1 MSLTHKMANKKLTS
15 NALSFIMKNLK
26 IKFLSFLICFSLIL
40 SAQTETQIA
49 NEINKLGISSISDVN
64 AELAKRGMSEADARK
79 MAKLY
84 GINYDEYIEKY
95 IGSDEGFSSNTL
107 HENKSSHSESA
118 TVSKLS
124 YTPKIKLS
132 KMTSSS
138 SDSLNRLP
146 YFGYDIFKNNPF
158 ANKDYLIGNID
169 ENYILG
175 PGDEIRI
182 YVWGA
187 HAYQAQVRI
196 DLNGNIALPE
206 NGIFFASGYTFS
218 TLKKKLENF
227 LGKSYSGLG
236 ASPQTAFIDVSLT
249 QLRPVSI
256 TVLGEATTP
265 GPHLVNG
272 FATVLNALYAAGGIK
287 PSGSLRE
294 INVYRNNKLLK
305 TVDIYNFITTGSL
318 DKDVRLMNNDVIFI
332 PTRQTTIQLTGAVQK
347 NGIYE
352 LKDGEGLRQLL
363 GFAGGLLAKASTK
376 NISIHRI
383 TPLEERSDEQ
393 VFDRYLS
400 TINWQKMI
408 SESKN
413 FTLFDGDI
421 ISVNTIL
428 DRVLNQV
435 TISGAVNQPGSYST
449 TAYPDLKSL
458 IQSAAK
464 GIKPRTNTEKV
475 DVFHTDLNGKRSFES
490 LSLTEVLAGNQNLD
504 LTHNDSIVVYSEERL
519 GSDEPWV
526 EYYSFMKDSTQKGDS
541 IRIAWS
547 ENLSLYDL
555 VFALNPISDPNF
567 KRQALYSRID
577 VNRYNTNTG
586 MYSVIPFSLE
596 DIIQKKDSA
605 LLVPFDQVR
614 VYSKEVYEVINKVV
628 FIKGYV
634 NAPGK
639 FILRED
645 MTVED
650 LILEAGGFQEFA
662 DQKTV
667 VVSSPE
673 YNVDEGKISRS
684 EEIVVNNGYL
694 LGEAEKPETYRLQHL
709 DVVNVR
715 QIPGYEKMKSII
727 VSGEVRYPGVVT
739 LNNRKQSLNEIIKI
753 VGGLTR
759 FASIDAS
766 YILRGEERFI
776 INLKHVLRD
785 NLSFLK
791 DGDEIVIGTNS
802 GDVSVQGAVLNE
814 GLFVWE
820 QGKRVMSYVN
830 NSGGRDGKIQSIVV
844 ELPNSFAKRKHWFN
858 NPKVLPN
865 SKIYVY
871 AKPEKVKKENS
882 ERMDKIIDA
891 LSVISGALT
900 TVLMVQTI
908 RNN

>member
-1 MSLTHKMANKKLTS
+1 MANKKLTT
-15 NALSFIMKNLK
+15 NDLSFIMENLK
-26 IKFLSFLICFSLIL
+26 IKFLSFLVCFSIIL
-40 SAQTETQIA
+40 CAQTETQIA
-49 NEINKLGISSISDVN
+49 NQINKLGISSMSDVN

-79 MAKLY
+79 MAKVY
-84 GINYDEYIEKY
+84 GIDYDEYIEKY
-95 IGSDEGFSSNTL
+95 ITADVNAEANRLSN
-107 HENKSSHSESA
+107 NKSAYFDSL
-118 TVSKLS
+118 TVSELD
-124 YTPKIKLS
+124 YTIVGEETNDSILD
-132 KMTSSS
+132 
-138 SDSLNRLP
+138 SDSTNTLP
-146 YFGYDIFKNNPF
+146 YFGYEIFNNNPF

-206 NGIFFASGYTFS
+206 NGVFFASGYTFS
-218 TLKKKLENF
+218 TLKKKLKNF

-236 ASPQTAFIDVSLT
+236 SSPQTAFIDVSLT

-287 PSGSLRE
+287 TSGSLRE
-294 INVYRNNKLLK
+294 IKVYRNNKLLK
-305 TVDIYNFITTGSL
+305 TIDVYNYITAGAL
-318 DKDVRLMNNDVIFI
+318 DKDVRLMNNDVVFI
-332 PTRQTTIQLTGAVQK
+332 PSRQSTIQLTGAIQK
-347 NGIYE
+347 NAIYE

-363 GFAGGLLAKASTK
+363 DFAGGLLPNASAK

-383 TPLEERSDEQ
+383 TPLEERSEEQ
-393 VFDRYLS
+393 IFDRYLS
-400 TINWQKMI
+400 TVNWHKML
-408 SESKN
+408 SEKKN
-413 FTLFDGDI
+413 FTLFDGDS
-421 ISVNTIL
+421 ISINTIL

-475 DVFHTDLNGKRSFES
+475 DVFHTDLSGKRSFES
-490 LSLTEVLAGNQNLD
+490 LSLTEVLAGNQNLN

-519 GSDEPWV
+519 GSEEPWI
-526 EYYSFMKDSTQKGDS
+526 EYYSFMKDSTQTGDS
-541 IRIAWS
+541 IRMAWS

-596 DIIQKKDSA
+596 DVIQKRDSA
-605 LLVPFDQVR
+605 ILMPFDQVR
-614 VYSKEVYEVINKVV
+614 VYSKEVHKVVNKVV
-628 FIKGYV
+628 YVKGYV
-634 NAPGK
+634 NAPGE
-639 FILRED
+639 FMLRED
-645 MTVED
+645 MSVED

-667 VVSSPE
+667 IVSSPE

-684 EEIVVNNGYL
+684 QEIVVNNAYL
-694 LGEAEKPETYRLQHL
+694 LGKAEKPETYRLQHL

-715 QIPGYEKMKSII
+715 QIPGYEKMKSIT

-739 LNNRKQSLNEIIKI
+739 LSNRKQSLNQVLKT

-766 YILRGEERFI
+766 YILRDNERFI
-776 INLKHVLRD
+776 IDLKRVLRD

-791 DGDEIVIGTNS
+791 DGDEIVIGSNS
-802 GDVSVQGAVLNE
+802 GDVLVQGSVLNE

-820 QGKRVMSYVN
+820 QGKRVGSYIN

-844 ELPNSFAKRKHWFN
+844 ELPNGFTKRKHWFN

-871 AKPEKVKKENS
+871 AKPEKVKQENS

-908 RNN
+908 RSN

>member
-1 MSLTHKMANKKLTS
+1 
-15 NALSFIMKNLK
+15 
-26 IKFLSFLICFSLIL
+26 CFSLIL

-49 NEINKLGISSISDVN
+49 NEINKLGISSMSDVN

-79 MAKLY
+79 MAKVY
-84 GINYDEYIEKY
+84 GIDYDEYIEKY
-95 IGSDEGFSSNTL
+95 ITADVNAEANRLSN
-107 HENKSSHSESA
+107 NKSAYFDSL
-118 TVSKLS
+118 TVSELD
-124 YTPKIKLS
+124 YTIVGEEANDSILD
-132 KMTSSS
+132 
-138 SDSLNRLP
+138 SDSTNTLP
-146 YFGYDIFKNNPF
+146 YFGHEIFNNNPF

-206 NGIFFASGYTFS
+206 NGVFFASGYTFS
-218 TLKKKLENF
+218 TLKKKLNNF
-227 LGKSYSGLG
+227 LSKSYSGLG

-256 TVLGEATTP
+256 TVLGEANAP

-272 FATVLNALYAAGGIK
+272 LATVLNALYAAGGVK
-287 PSGSLRE
+287 TSGSLRE
-294 INVYRNNKLLK
+294 IKVYRNNKLLK
-305 TVDIYNFITTGSL
+305 TVDVYNYITAGTL
-318 DKDVRLMNNDVIFI
+318 DKAVRLMNNDVVFI
-332 PTRQTTIQLTGAVQK
+332 PSRQSTLKLTGAVQK
-347 NGIYE
+347 NAIYE
-352 LKDGEGLRQLL
+352 LKNGEGLKQLL
-363 GFAGGLLAKASTK
+363 DFAGGLLPEASAK
-376 NISIHRI
+376 NISVHRI
-383 TPLEERSDEQ
+383 TPFEKRSEEQ

-400 TINWQKMI
+400 TVNWRKML
-408 SESKN
+408 SEKKN
-413 FTLFDGDI
+413 FTLFDGDS
-421 ISVNTIL
+421 ISINTIL
-428 DRVLNQV
+428 NQVLNQV

-475 DVFHTDLNGKRSFES
+475 DVFHTDLSGKRSFES
-490 LSLTEVLAGNQNLD
+490 LSLTEVLAGNQNLN

-519 GSDEPWV
+519 GGEEPWV
-526 EYYSFMKDSTQKGDS
+526 EYYSFMKDSAQTGDS
-541 IRIAWS
+541 IRIPWS

-586 MYSVIPFSLE
+586 MYNVIPFSLE
-596 DIIQKKDSA
+596 NVIQRKDSA
-605 LLVPFDQVR
+605 LLMPFDQVR
-614 VYSKEVYEVINKVV
+614 VYSKEVHEVVNKVV
-628 FIKGYV
+628 YIKGYV
-634 NAPGK
+634 NAPGE

-667 VVSSPE
+667 IVSSPE
-673 YNVDEGKISRS
+673 YDVDEGKISRS
-684 EEIVVNNGYL
+684 QEIIVNNAYL
-694 LGEAEKPETYRLQHL
+694 LGKAEKPKTYRLQHL

-715 QIPGYEKMKSII
+715 QIPGYEKMKSIT

-739 LNNRKQSLNEIIKI
+739 LSNRKQSLNQVLKT

-766 YILRGEERFI
+766 YILRDEERFI
-776 INLKHVLRD
+776 IDLGRVLRE

-791 DGDEIVIGTNS
+791 DGDEIVIGSNS
-802 GDVSVQGAVLNE
+802 GDVSVQGSVLNE

-820 QGKRVMSYVN
+820 QGKRVGSYLN

-844 ELPNSFAKRKHWFN
+844 ELPNGFTKRKHWFN

-865 SKIYVY
+865 SKIFVY
-871 AKPEKVKKENS
+871 AKPEKVKQENS

-908 RNN
+908 RSN

>member
-1 MSLTHKMANKKLTS
+1 MANKKLTI

-26 IKFLSFLICFSLIL
+26 IKFLSFLVCFSLTL
-40 SAQTETQIA
+40 CAQTETQIA
-49 NEINKLGISSISDVN
+49 NEINKLGISSMSDVN
-64 AELAKRGMSEADARK
+64 SELAKRGMSEADARK
-79 MAKLY
+79 MAKVY
-84 GINYDEYIEKY
+84 GIDYDEYIEKY
-95 IGSDEGFSSNTL
+95 IAV
-107 HENKSSHSESA
+107 ENGADANLLSKNGAAYFDSL
-118 TVSKLS
+118 TVSKLD
-124 YTPKIKLS
+124 YTLPLEV
-132 KMTSSS
+132 S
-138 SDSLNRLP
+138 SDSLLDFDTTNTLP
-146 YFGYDIFKNNPF
+146 YFGYEIFNNNPF

-206 NGIFFASGYTFS
+206 NGVFFASGYTFS
-218 TLKKKLENF
+218 TLKKKLKNF
-227 LGKSYSGLG
+227 LGKSYSGLV

-256 TVLGEATTP
+256 TVLGEANAP

-287 PSGSLRE
+287 TSGSLRE
-294 INVYRNNKLLK
+294 IKVYRNNKLLK
-305 TVDIYNFITTGSL
+305 TVDVYNYITAGKL
-318 DKDVRLMNNDVIFI
+318 EKDVRLMNNDVVFI
-332 PTRQTTIQLTGAVQK
+332 PSRQSTLQLTGAVKK
-347 NGIYE
+347 NAIYE
-352 LKDGEGLRQLL
+352 LKDGEGLNQLL
-363 GFAGGLLAKASTK
+363 DFAGGLLPNASAK

-383 TPLEERSDEQ
+383 TPLEERTEEEI
-393 VFDRYLS
+393 FDRYLS
-400 TINWQKMI
+400 TVNWRKML
-408 SESKN
+408 SEKKN
-413 FTLFDGDI
+413 FTLFDGDS
-421 ISVNTIL
+421 ISINTIL
-428 DRVLNQV
+428 DQILNQV
-435 TISGAVNQPGSYST
+435 TINGAVNQPGFYST
-449 TAYPDLKSL
+449 SAYPDLKSL

-464 GIKPRTNTEKV
+464 GIQPRTNTEKI
-475 DVFHTDLNGKRSFES
+475 DVFHTDLSGKRSFES
-490 LSLTEVLAGNQNLD
+490 LSLKEVLAGNQNLN
-504 LTHNDSIVVYSEERL
+504 LTHNDSVVVYSEEHV
-519 GSDEPWV
+519 GGEEPWI
-526 EYYSFMKDSTQKGDS
+526 EYYSFMKDTTQEGDS
-541 IRIAWS
+541 IRMAWS

-555 VFALNPISDPNF
+555 IFLLSPISDPNF
-567 KRQALYSRID
+567 KRQALYSRVD
-577 VNRYNTNTG
+577 VNRYNPNSG
-586 MYSVIPFSLE
+586 MYNVMPFNLE
-596 DIIQKKDSA
+596 DVIQKKDSA
-605 LLVPFDQVR
+605 LLMPFDQVR
-614 VYSKEVYEVINKVV
+614 VYSKDVYEVVNKVV

-634 NAPGK
+634 NTPGE

-667 VVSSPE
+667 IVSSPE
-673 YNVDEGKISRS
+673 YDVDQGKISRS
-684 EEIVVNNGYL
+684 QEININTDYL
-694 LGEAEKPETYRLQHL
+694 LGKKVNPTAYRLQHL

-715 QIPGYEKMKSII
+715 QIPGYEKMKSIT

-739 LNNRKQSLNEIIKI
+739 LSNRKQSLNQVLKT

-766 YILRGEERFI
+766 YILREDERFI
-776 INLKHVLRD
+776 IDLGRVLRE

-791 DGDEIVIGTNS
+791 DGDEIVIGSNS
-802 GDVSVQGAVLNE
+802 GDVSVQGSVLNE

-820 QGKRVMSYVN
+820 QGKRVGSYIN
-830 NSGGRDGKIQSIVV
+830 NSGGYDGKIQSIVV
-844 ELPNSFAKRKHWFN
+844 ELPNGFTKRKHWYN

-908 RNN
+908 RAN